1 MYGEDRGLSRRNGR
15 PFAEDSTA
23 GEGNPP
29 GAKIKPRHAFLLTT
43 TPRAPAR
50 SEVGSDSAVAPEIC
64 RSPNVE
70 NSNNTL
76 KSRKQEAI
84 SRLARC
90 PRLMVAL
97 SGGVDSA
104 VLLSLAVEALGPD
117 RVVAVTGRSP
127 SLAAEDLV
135 DAGRIASALAV
146 RHEVVDTH
154 EMDRSE
160 YRANSGDRC
169 FHCWTELFEVLERLA
184 SEWGFPAVA
193 YGAIADDDAEL
204 RPGMRAAE
212 ERGILAPLLEAGI
225 GKAGVRTLAAEAG
238 LAVREKPAAACLASR
253 IPVGTEVTVERL
265 GRIERAERGLRGLG
279 FRQFRVRDH
288 GQVARLELDAD
299 GQRRITES
307 HYKEEAIR
315 VVQEAG
321 FRFVTV
327 DLEGYRAGSL
337 DVLPGRARDRT
348 GPTLEG
354 GQ

>member
-1 MYGEDRGLSRRNGR
+1 VHR
-15 PFAEDSTA
+15 PAS
-23 GEGNPP
+23 GV
-29 GAKIKPRHAFLLTT
+29 R
-43 TPRAPAR
+43 
-50 SEVGSDSAVAPEIC
+50 SDSAATLETC
-64 RSPNVE
+64 RSQNVD
-70 NSNNTL
+70 NRDNTI
-76 KSRKQEAI
+76 KSRKREAI

-127 SLAAEDLV
+127 SLAAEDLA

-154 EMDRSE
+154 ELDRPK
-160 YRANSGDRC
+160 YRANAGDRC
-169 FHCWTELFEVLERLA
+169 YHCRTELFEVLERLA

-193 YGAIADDDAEL
+193 YGAIADDATDR
-204 RPGMRAAE
+204 RPGMRAAQ

-253 IPVGTEVTVERL
+253 IPVGSEVTVERL

-299 GQRRITES
+299 GQRQITES
-307 HYKEEAIR
+307 HHKEAAIR
-315 VVQEAG
+315 VVREAG

-327 DLEGYRAGSL
+327 DLEGYRPGSL
-337 DVLPGRARDRT
+337 DVLPGCARDRT
-348 GPTLEG
+348 GPSREG